1 MKLMNIYRI
10 GIGVLMLISGIVSIL
25 LIAEN
30 PIIGIILLCAGISLQ
45 ITGITRHRR
54 YGDEPES
61 DERSSK
67 IGAYGITYAWLTGLF
82 FMFGLFW
89 LDYFNI
95 LRLSEQNALALSILV
110 LALSAFIYQIYLF
123 RKGDVDR

>member
-30 PIIGIILLCAGISLQ
+30 PIIGIILLCAGISLL

-61 DERSSK
+61 DERSRK
-67 IGAYGITYAWLTGLF
+67 ISAYGITYVCMAYRPLLHVRAFLAGLF
-82 FMFGLFW
+82 Q
-89 LDYFNI
+89 YN
-95 LRLSEQNALALSILV
+95 QA
-110 LALSAFIYQIYLF
+110 Q
-123 RKGDVDR
+123 